1 MAAKARVTL
10 TKALTHDGRGRKF
23 VKGQPQIIDNE
34 SDIAYYKA
42 QSEFTVTLL
51 KEVAKKPA
59 KATPEPE
66 PENDGE
72 GEDED
77 EPITA
82 ESLGKMTKTELIN
95 FAATE
100 PYNLALDNEMKK
112 AEMIA
117 AILDI
122 VETEATLED

>member
-1 MAAKARVTL
+1 MAKARVTL

-23 VKGQPQIIDNE
+23 VKGQPQIIDSE
-34 SDIAYYKA
+34 ADIAYYKA
-42 QSEFTVTLL
+42 QSEFSVTIL
-51 KEVAKKPA
+51 KDMAPKRPA
-59 KATPEPE
+59 KAAPEPE
-66 PENDGE
+66 PSDDD
-72 GEDED
+72 DED
-77 EPITA
+77 EVEEITA

-95 FAATE
+95 FAACE

-112 AEMIA
+112 AEMIT

>member
-1 MAAKARVTL
+1 MAKARVTL

-23 VKGQPQIIDNE
+23 VKGQPQVIDSE
-34 SDIAYYKA
+34 ADIAYYKA
-42 QSEFTVTLL
+42 QSEFTVTFL
-51 KEVAKKPA
+51 KDVKRPAKPA
-59 KATPEPE
+59 PEPE
-66 PENDGE
+66 PEV
-72 GEDED
+72 DED
-77 EPITA
+77 DEVDEPVTA

-95 FAATE
+95 FAAGE